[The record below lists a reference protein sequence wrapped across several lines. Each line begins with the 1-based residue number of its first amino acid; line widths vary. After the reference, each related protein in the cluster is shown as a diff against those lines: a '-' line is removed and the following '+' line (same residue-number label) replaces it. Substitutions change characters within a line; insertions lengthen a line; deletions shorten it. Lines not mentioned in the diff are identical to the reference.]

1 MVMDKGGVIQ
11 EGATQI
17 TKDFFKIDPVGKTL
31 PEDLNLESEKKEVFQ
46 KWMAN
51 IFRGQLSF
59 RDLKGL
65 GPQFYE
71 REGRYIDLDYRP
83 IYGDGQKRRK
93 SIDKIICVATDKT
106 QEINLERQ
114 LEIDKQ
120 EAEFI
125 KYCLQNPVEFID
137 LLDDTFDLLACYPK
151 IDKKDD
157 GELFRKFHT
166 LKCPLWAIWNQG
178 PHLLY

>member
-1 MVMDKGGVIQ
+1 MKGR
-11 EGATQI
+11 
-17 TKDFFKIDPVGKTL
+17 TL
-31 PEDLNLESEKKEVFQ
+31 YRL
-46 KWMAN
+46 
-51 IFRGQLSF
+51 GLS
-59 RDLKGL
+59 
-65 GPQFYE
+65 
-71 REGRYIDLDYRP
+71 P

-93 SIDKIICVATDKT
+93 SIDKIICAATDKT

-157 GELFRKFHT
+157 GELFQKVSHSWVPALGNLESRTSLIILMK
-166 LKCPLWAIWNQG
+166 LKVGFLEG
-178 PHLLY
+178 RLKV